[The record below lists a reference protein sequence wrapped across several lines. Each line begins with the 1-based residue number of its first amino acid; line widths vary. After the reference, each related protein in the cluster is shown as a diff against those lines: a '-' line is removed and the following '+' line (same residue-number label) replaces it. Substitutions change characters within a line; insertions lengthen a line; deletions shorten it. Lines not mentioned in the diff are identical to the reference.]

1 MDPDNHL
8 AIGKIVKAWGIKGK
22 VKILS
27 YAESP
32 ATFRQQKELYIQGR
46 SGRQRLC
53 LESAEEHKKGIL
65 LKFEGRDRIED
76 VEDLIGL
83 TLYMDKKNLPPPEEG
98 EHYWHDLIGMAVE
111 TDSGKPL
118 GKLTG
123 IIPTGSNDVY
133 VVRKGKREWLIP
145 AIQEVIREINV
156 EQQLMIISPI
166 EGILEENDL

>member
-32 ATFRQQKELYIQGR
+32 ATFRQQTELVIHNQR
-46 SGRQRLC
+46 DSQRLS
-53 LESAEEHKKGIL
+53 LESVDEHKKGIL
-65 LKFEGRDRIED
+65 LKFKGRDRIED

-83 TLYMDKKNLPPPEEG
+83 TLYVDKKNLPPPEEG
-98 EHYWHDLIGMAVE
+98 EHYWHELIGMTVE
-111 TDSGKPL
+111 TDSGQRL
-118 GKLTG
+118 GKLTN

-133 VVRKGKREWLIP
+133 VVRQGEREWLIP
-145 AIQEVIREINV
+145 AIQDVIREIKV
-156 EQQLMIISPI
+156 EEQLMIISPM
-166 EGILEENDL
+166 EGILKENDL